1 MCCRRLRF
9 AEKSVAKSLEKT
21 TACVQSISFH
31 HTTHQTRSCLRFS
44 IALGLYRPLD
54 VRQGDVVSCVLSP
67 LRHPP
72 TQERLLKSTLQAR
85 RNRRSSNHTSCI
97 LLDWNENSCAK
108 SPSHQSEVEEDAL
121 LFKHKIRF
129 HSSNSR
135 INVSRK
141 PERF

>member
-9 AEKSVAKSLEKT
+9 AEKSVAKTLEKT
-21 TACVQSISFH
+21 TAYMQSISFH
-31 HTTHQTRSCLRFS
+31 HTTHQSRSCLRFS
-44 IALGLYRPLD
+44 IALGLYRPSS

-72 TQERLLKSTLQAR
+72 TKEKPLRSTLQTR
-85 RNRRSSNHTSCI
+85 RNRRSSNHTSCT
-97 LLDWNENSCAK
+97 LLDWKENSCAK

-121 LFKHKIRF
+121 LFKHKTRF
-129 HSSNSR
+129 HSSNFR

-141 PERF
+141 RERF